1 MWEAMGAP
9 VRCLDEFD
17 VFMDSVNRDVS
28 MDMLIRFARDSV
40 GKQFILITPQNMS
53 KINVHDEDITIVRYV
68 KFFNVL
74 RTQMF
79 LFFSLFD
86 PDC

>member
-53 KINVHDEDITIVRYV
+53 KINVHDEDITVVRYV
-68 KFFNVL
+68 KFF
-74 RTQMF
+74 
-79 LFFSLFD
+79 
-86 PDC
+86 

>member
-28 MDMLIRFARDSV
+28 MEMLIRFARDSV
-40 GKQFILITPQNMS
+40 GKQFILITPQNMG
-53 KINVHDEDITIVRYV
+53 KVNVHDEDITVV
-68 KFFNVL
+68 K
-74 RTQMF
+74 
-79 LFFSLFD
+79 
-86 PDC
+86 